1 MPKRPKA
8 KRRDSLATYRKKRDF
23 ARTPEPAP
31 KVRAKARKA
40 EAAARF
46 VVHKH
51 DATRLHYDLRLE
63 MDGALASWAI
73 PKGPSYDTSVKR
85 LAVETEDHP
94 LAYGDFE
101 GRIPEGEYGAG
112 DSLLWDR
119 GTYTTVPPGQA
130 SAMRKKGHL
139 HVLLHGEKL
148 LGGWHLVRTRPQG
161 GKAQWLCMKAKDG
174 TQRPGYDV
182 EAERPES
189 VASGRRLTR
198 GPERKATLRGPH
210 PAPETLLQKV
220 WPPMLAVLADGRAAP
235 AANYLYEVKY
245 DGYRALAAL
254 SGGRVAVRSRNELDF
269 GARFAFLPEALRT
282 LTVGEV
288 VLDGEIVALDA
299 HGTSHFQALGDAS
312 AAHRYVVFDLLWLDG
327 EDVRARPLEERREL
341 LESVLANAALPL
353 ELAARVEGTEEE
365 ALAVAKKHQWEGLL
379 AKRRGS
385 VYLGKRSADW
395 LKLKLLGSEELPIV
409 GWTPQ
414 SKGAPEI
421 GALLVAKRD
430 GPAFAYAGKVGTGFT
445 DKVRTQLLHQLRA
458 DEIEAPSVRD
468 PPNMRGVHWVR
479 PRLVAQVRFSEWTRD
494 GRLRHPSFQG
504 LREDK
509 TPAETGRDVAEDSAP
524 KAKVK
529 KAASRPPAPDPA
541 PAGANAALVPCT
553 HPDRVLFPKSG
564 LTKADVRSYYDAV
577 APLVVRA
584 LDGRPLSL
592 QQWPQGITA
601 PGFFRHDAKGA
612 PPWVTRATV
621 QHEER
626 RLEQIVVD
634 RPETVA
640 WLANQSALT
649 LHMTSSRL
657 ASLDSPDWVVFDF
670 DPAGEDW
677 TPLVQLAQ
685 ALRAL
690 LEELKLLSVPKTSG
704 KRGLHVFVPLAPG
717 HTFEASYGFAVAVGE
732 VLTQKFPTLATR
744 ERALKK
750 RGGRLYLDC
759 EQNGRLKTMVAPYSL
774 RAVEGGP
781 ASTPLHWDEVTT
793 SFVPL
798 AFNLR
803 TLPKRL
809 ERVGDLF
816 LPVLQTHQRLPQLRP
831 PAP

>member
-1 MPKRPKA
+1 MPKRPTA

-23 ARTPEPAP
+23 TRTPEPAP
-31 KVRAKARKA
+31 KRTRGKKALP
-40 EAAARF
+40 AARF

-51 DATRLHYDLRLE
+51 DANRLHYDLRLE

-73 PKGPSYDTSVKR
+73 PKGPSYDPSVKR

-94 LAYGDFE
+94 LDYGDFE

-119 GTYTTVPPGQA
+119 GTYVTVPPGEA
-130 SAMRKKGHL
+130 SAQRKKGHL
-139 HVLLHGEKL
+139 HLLLHGEKL

-161 GKAQWLCMKAKDG
+161 GKAQWLCIKAKDG
-174 TQRPGYDV
+174 TQRPDYDV
-182 EAERPES
+182 ETERPES

-198 GPERKATLRGPH
+198 GPERQAMLKGPH
-210 PAPETLLQKV
+210 PSPEALLEKV
-220 WPPMLAVLADGRAAP
+220 WPPMLAVLAPNRPAP
-235 AANYLYEVKY
+235 ATEYLYEVKY
-245 DGYRALAAL
+245 DGYRALSAL

-269 GARFAFLPEALRT
+269 AARFPFLPEALRT
-282 LTVGEV
+282 VKVGEV
-288 VLDGEIVALDA
+288 VLDGEILALDA
-299 HGTSHFQALGDAS
+299 QGISRFQLLGDAS
-312 AAHRYVVFDLLWLDG
+312 ATHRYVVFDVLWLDG
-327 EDVRARPLEERREL
+327 EDVRSRPLEERREL

-353 ELAARVEGTEEE
+353 EIAERVPGSEEE
-365 ALAVAKKHQWEGLL
+365 ALKTAKKHHWEGLL

-385 VYLGKRSADW
+385 LYSGKRSADW
-395 LKLKLLGSEELPIV
+395 LKLKVLGTEELTIV
-409 GWTPQ
+409 GWTAQ

-421 GALLVAKRD
+421 GALLVAQRD
-430 GPAFAYAGKVGTGFT
+430 GPAFRYAGKVGTGFSE
-445 DKVRTQLLHQLRA
+445 KVRTGLLRQLRA
-458 DEIEAPSVRD
+458 DEVEAPTVRD
-468 PPNMRGVHWVR
+468 PPKMKGVHWVR

-494 GRLRHPSFQG
+494 RRLRHPSFQG

-509 TPAETGRDVAEDSAP
+509 APAETGRDMEED
-524 KAKVK
+524 
-529 KAASRPPAPDPA
+529 PPAKTPKPSKGRRADAPA
-541 PAGANAALVPCT
+541 PSSTQTVVVPLT
-553 HPDRVLFPKSG
+553 HPDKVLFPKSG
-564 LTKADVRSYYDAV
+564 LTKADVRGYYDAV

-584 LDGRPLSL
+584 LDGRPLSM
-592 QQWPQGITA
+592 QQWPQGIGA

-657 ASLDSPDWVVFDF
+657 ASLDQPDWVVFDF
-670 DPAGEDW
+670 DPAGDDW
-677 TPLVQLAQ
+677 TQLVPLAQ

-690 LEELKLLSVPKTSG
+690 LDEVKLLSVPKTSG

-732 VLTQKFPTLATR
+732 VLTHKFPTLATR
-744 ERALKK
+744 ERALKQ
-750 RGGRLYLDC
+750 RHGRLYLDC

-774 RAVEGGP
+774 RAVEGAP

-793 SFVPL
+793 AFNPS

-803 TLPKRL
+803 TLPR
-809 ERVGDLF
+809 RVDSVGDLF
-816 LPVLQTHQRLPQLRP
+816 LPVLQTRQRLPQLRAS
-831 PAP
+831 AP

>member
-1 MPKRPKA
+1 MPKRPTA

-31 KVRAKARKA
+31 KQRTKAPKA
-40 EAAARF
+40 ALATRF

-73 PKGPSYDTSVKR
+73 PKGPSYNPGVKR

-94 LAYGDFE
+94 LDYGDFE

-119 GTYTTVPPGQA
+119 GTYTTEPPGQA
-130 SAMRKKGHL
+130 SAMRNKGHL

-148 LGGWHLVRTRPQG
+148 LGGWHLVRTRPVG
-161 GKAQWLCMKAKDG
+161 NKPQWLCIKAKDG
-174 TQRPGYDV
+174 TERPDYDV

-198 GPERKATLRGPH
+198 GPERKAVLRGPH
-210 PAPETLLQKV
+210 PTPEALLEKV
-220 WPPMLAVLADGRAAP
+220 WPPMLAVLAPQRPAP
-235 AANYLYEVKY
+235 ASTYLYEVKY

-269 GARFAFLPEALRT
+269 GARFAFLPEAMRNLK
-282 LTVGEV
+282 VAEV

-299 HGTSHFQALGDAS
+299 HGTSHFQALGDAGAS
-312 AAHRYVVFDLLWLDG
+312 HRYVVFDVLWLDG
-327 EDVRARPLEERREL
+327 EDLRGRPLEERREL

-353 ELAARVEGTEEE
+353 ELAERVPGSEEE
-365 ALAVAKKHQWEGLL
+365 ALKVAHKHHWEGLL
-379 AKRRGS
+379 AKRKGS
-385 VYLGKRSADW
+385 PYSGKRSADW
-395 LKLKLLGSEELPIV
+395 LKLKLLGTEELTIV

-421 GALLVAKRD
+421 GALLVGKRD
-430 GPAFAYAGKVGTGFT
+430 GQAFTYAGKVGTGFT
-445 DKVRTQLLHQLRA
+445 DKVRTQLLKQLRA
-458 DEIEAPSVRD
+458 DEVKAPLVEK
-468 PPNMRGVHWVR
+468 PPKLKDVHWVR
-479 PRLVAQVRFSEWTRD
+479 PRLVAQVRFTEWTRD

-509 TPAETGRDVAEDSAP
+509 TPSETGRDMADE
-524 KAKVK
+524 
-529 KAASRPPAPDPA
+529 PPAKPKGEKASTAAHA
-541 PAGANAALVPCT
+541 PAGPPEDGVSVPLT
-553 HPDRVLFPKSG
+553 HPERVLFPKSH
-564 LTKADVRSYYDAV
+564 LTKADVRGYYDAV
-577 APLVVRA
+577 APLLVRA

-592 QQWPQGITA
+592 QQWPQGIGA

-612 PPWVTRATV
+612 PPWVTKVTV

-626 RLEQIVVD
+626 RLQQIVVD
-634 RPETVA
+634 RPETVG

-657 ASLDSPDWVVFDF
+657 ATLDAPDWVVFDF
-670 DPAGEDW
+670 DPASDDW
-677 TPLVQLAQ
+677 TQVVPLAQ

-690 LEELKLLSVPKTSG
+690 LEEVKLLSVPKTSG
-704 KRGLHVFVPLAPG
+704 KRGLHVFVPLAAG

-732 VLTQKFPTLATR
+732 VLTQKFPQLATR
-744 ERALKK
+744 ERALKN
-750 RGGRLYLDC
+750 RHGRLYLDC

-774 RAVEGGP
+774 RAVEGAP

-793 SFVPL
+793 SL
-798 AFNLR
+798 APHDFNLR

-809 ERVGDLF
+809 ESVGDLF
-816 LPVLQTHQRLPQLRP
+816 LPALQTPQRLPTLRP
-831 PAP
+831 PAR

>member
-1 MPKRPKA
+1 MPKRPTA

-23 ARTPEPAP
+23 TRTPEPAP
-31 KVRAKARKA
+31 KRTRGKKALP
-40 EAAARF
+40 AARF

-51 DATRLHYDLRLE
+51 DANRLHYDLRLE

-73 PKGPSYDTSVKR
+73 PKGPSYDPSVKR

-94 LAYGDFE
+94 LDYGDFE

-119 GTYTTVPPGQA
+119 GTYVTVPPGEA
-130 SAMRKKGHL
+130 SAQRKKGHL
-139 HVLLHGEKL
+139 HLLLHGEKL

-161 GKAQWLCMKAKDG
+161 GKAQWLCIKAKDG
-174 TQRPGYDV
+174 TQRPDYDV
-182 EAERPES
+182 ETERPES

-198 GPERKATLRGPH
+198 GPERQAMLKGPH
-210 PAPETLLQKV
+210 PSPEALLEKV
-220 WPPMLAVLADGRAAP
+220 WPPMLAVLAPKRPAP
-235 AANYLYEVKY
+235 ATEYLYEVKY
-245 DGYRALAAL
+245 DGYRALSAL

-269 GARFAFLPEALRT
+269 AARFPFLPEALRT
-282 LTVGEV
+282 VKVGEV
-288 VLDGEIVALDA
+288 VLDGEILALDA
-299 HGTSHFQALGDAS
+299 QGISRFQLLGDAS
-312 AAHRYVVFDLLWLDG
+312 ATHRYVVFDVLWLDG
-327 EDVRARPLEERREL
+327 EDVRSRPLEERREL

-353 ELAARVEGTEEE
+353 EIAERVPGSEEE
-365 ALAVAKKHQWEGLL
+365 ALKTAKKHHWEGLL

-385 VYLGKRSADW
+385 LYSGKRSADW
-395 LKLKLLGSEELPIV
+395 LKLKVLGTEELTIV
-409 GWTPQ
+409 GWTAQ

-421 GALLVAKRD
+421 GALLVAQRD
-430 GPAFAYAGKVGTGFT
+430 GPAFRYAGKVGTGFSE
-445 DKVRTQLLHQLRA
+445 KVRTGLLRQLRA
-458 DEIEAPSVRD
+458 DEVEAPTVRD
-468 PPNMRGVHWVR
+468 PPKMKGVHWVR

-494 GRLRHPSFQG
+494 RRLRHPSFQG

-509 TPAETGRDVAEDSAP
+509 APAETGRDMEED
-524 KAKVK
+524 
-529 KAASRPPAPDPA
+529 PPAKTPKPSKGRRADAPA
-541 PAGANAALVPCT
+541 PSSTQTVVVPLT
-553 HPDRVLFPKSG
+553 HPDKVLFPKSG
-564 LTKADVRSYYDAV
+564 LTKADVRGYYDAV

-584 LDGRPLSL
+584 LDGRPLSM
-592 QQWPQGITA
+592 QQWPQGIGA

-657 ASLDSPDWVVFDF
+657 ASLDQPDWVVFDF
-670 DPAGEDW
+670 DPAGDDW
-677 TPLVQLAQ
+677 TQLVPLAQ

-690 LEELKLLSVPKTSG
+690 LDEVKLLSVPKTSG

-732 VLTQKFPTLATR
+732 VLTHKFPTLATR
-744 ERALKK
+744 ERALKQ
-750 RGGRLYLDC
+750 RHGRLYLDC

-774 RAVEGGP
+774 RAVEGAP

-793 SFVPL
+793 AFNPS

-803 TLPKRL
+803 TLPR
-809 ERVGDLF
+809 RVDSVGDLF
-816 LPVLQTHQRLPQLRP
+816 LPVLQTRQRLPQLRAS
-831 PAP
+831 AP